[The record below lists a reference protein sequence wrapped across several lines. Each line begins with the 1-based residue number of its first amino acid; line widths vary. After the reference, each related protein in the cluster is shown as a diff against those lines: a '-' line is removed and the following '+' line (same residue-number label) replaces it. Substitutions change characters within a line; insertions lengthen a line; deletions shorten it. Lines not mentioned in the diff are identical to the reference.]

1 MFVIQHRSFLRK
13 IFVKN
18 HACPG
23 FQVYWYL
30 DYLTFAREY
39 LDLLNQ
45 VEIREYLLHLYWF
58 KLRHFGALARDIIH
72 SISLGKDYKS
82 TMLCFYNSLY
92 CAFIF
97 IIFHASTSQKRIIAL
112 RQIIQYKL
120 TPFTRKLFQFPY
132 RVTCKKDNHCS
143 KRKRYLIL
151 LTSYAFID
159 ITF

>member
-45 VEIREYLLHLYWF
+45 VEIRKYLLHLYWF
-58 KLRHFGALARDIIH
+58 N
-72 SISLGKDYKS
+72 LGKDYKS

-112 RQIIQYKL
+112 RLIIQYKL